1 MKVSLWSGLFAFD
14 ALSPFDLIAQLR
26 KAQIDLLN
34 VEFVP
39 GRIGARQKLLVS
51 IKRLL
56 VLAEIIMRC
65 CDEEVRG
72 RNFGAAG
79 RNPFEFGQG
88 VAKSLQLEKRHPQV
102 RAPPIFLSRP

>member
-34 VEFVP
+34 VEFVT
-39 GRIGARQKLLVS
+39 GRIGARQKILVS

-56 VLAEIIMRC
+56 VLAEIIIRPYG
-65 CDEEVRG
+65 DTVRS
-72 RNFGAAG
+72 RNFVTV
-79 RNPFEFGQG
+79 RHQPFLYTP
-88 VAKSLQLEKRHPQV
+88 VLPHPLL
-102 RAPPIFLSRP
+102 PPTPHTQ